1 MPQIMKT
8 FIYNNALGI
17 AILAVAILLTIALY
31 YSGAD
36 MS

>member
-1 MPQIMKT
+1 MKT

-17 AILAVAILLTIALY
+17 AIVTLAIFLTIALWY
-31 YSGAD
+31 GGAD